1 MAARIQA
8 KINAPYK
15 EKRRI
20 SSMTVEHVEQQSLKP
35 TSQSRPQGPEL
46 AQQGGSS
53 ATSELPPPCLEQP
66 TNLSAAVEAKPK
78 AQRSRS
84 KSRARSGDSHDS
96 HGNFSFTSFM
106 PEGSDSE
113 ADFPRPKRLRV
124 EIPERRAYTRT
135 SQHTTKVTSTVGA
148 DLPSETSTSITV
160 PDIGQNINNNNV
172 DKDGISG
179 VERVK
184 RKLQS
189 DLTRFLKNELDYAG
203 IQLEVIP
210 VLRELYAT
218 SPYRTPDSD
227 LYVEFRNFNRALD
240 HWESLIAKVTGSTGI
255 TQSLV
260 QDPLQELAAQET
272 FEDRVAKLRN
282 LGPRSHV
289 DFPFESWTV
298 FLALFFEGVKRNSL
312 G

>member
-1 MAARIQA
+1 
-8 KINAPYK
+8 
-15 EKRRI
+15 
-20 SSMTVEHVEQQSLKP
+20 
-35 TSQSRPQGPEL
+35 
-46 AQQGGSS
+46 
-53 ATSELPPPCLEQP
+53 
-66 TNLSAAVEAKPK
+66 
-78 AQRSRS
+78 
-84 KSRARSGDSHDS
+84 
-96 HGNFSFTSFM
+96 
-106 PEGSDSE
+106 
-113 ADFPRPKRLRV
+113 
-124 EIPERRAYTRT
+124 
-135 SQHTTKVTSTVGA
+135 
-148 DLPSETSTSITV
+148 
-160 PDIGQNINNNNV
+160 
-172 DKDGISG
+172 
-179 VERVK
+179 VK

-260 QDPLQELAAQET
+260 EDPLQEIAAQET

-298 FLALFFEGVKRNSL
+298 FLALFFEGLLGDSYMPTPFEDLVSKLRVANQSL
-312 G
+312 YDTIAVASN